1 MGNLL
6 VPFKKF
12 LANKNTITIL
22 GVLLGIV
29 VLYFGYTWR
38 VNQSIAPTQIPYALQ
53 TLPSGTQITEEYIGY
68 TEIPKDLLKNM
79 TNVVT
84 DVNSIRNMLV
94 SYDSKIPQNGFF
106 FSENLISESEMPDS
120 IFSNIPDGYTIYA
133 LEVDNHSTYANSI
146 FPDDSIDLYMKT
158 ERESQNN
165 NLMYGPFITSIRVLA
180 VKDSDGKD
188 VFANK
193 DDLGEPAELL
203 FAVPEDQFLWLKK
216 AYHLGGFDIEPI
228 PRNDSY
234 SENPEPTTLIGT
246 EFITEI
252 QAKTV
257 SLSTDPQ

>member
-1 MGNLL
+1 MGNIL

-12 LANKNTITIL
+12 LGNKNTVTIL

-38 VNQSIAPTQIPYALQ
+38 VNQSISPVQIPYALQ
-53 TLPSGTQITEEYIGY
+53 TLQSGTQITEEYIGY
-68 TEIPKDLLKNM
+68 TEVPKDLLKNM

-106 FSENLISESEMPDS
+106 FSENLIAESDMPDS
-120 IFSNIPDGYTIYA
+120 VFSNIPDGYTIYA

-158 ERESQNN
+158 RRESQNN

-180 VKDSDGKD
+180 VKDSSGND

-193 DDLGEPAELL
+193 DELGEPAELL

-216 AYHLGGFDIEPI
+216 AYHLGGFEIEPI
-228 PRNDSY
+228 PRNESY
-234 SENPEPTTLIGT
+234 SENPEATTLIGT

-252 QAKTV
+252 KAKTV

>member
-1 MGNLL
+1 
-6 VPFKKF
+6 
-12 LANKNTITIL
+12 
-22 GVLLGIV
+22 
-29 VLYFGYTWR
+29 
-38 VNQSIAPTQIPYALQ
+38 
-53 TLPSGTQITEEYIGY
+53 
-68 TEIPKDLLKNM
+68 
-79 TNVVT
+79 
-84 DVNSIRNMLV
+84 MLV